1 MERLDVSNCT
11 LPKKIQ
17 LTRQNENFE
26 NCLYIGKYFCMDVN
40 FLPDAGFVFLFPR
53 GDFEDLR
60 LFVGFDMT
68 DMVRIN
74 YSGGGA
80 GEGGA
85 CRCQTLG
92 FMSPLLAAWQP
103 EKRLCRIAALLM
115 LLTM

>member
-1 MERLDVSNCT
+1 
-11 LPKKIQ
+11 
-17 LTRQNENFE
+17 
-26 NCLYIGKYFCMDVN
+26 
-40 FLPDAGFVFLFPR
+40 
-53 GDFEDLR
+53 
-60 LFVGFDMT
+60 MT
-68 DMVRIN
+68 VMGRIN